1 MDHELTEEEKRAE
14 RNREMRAHV
23 RQQARAVIRM
33 CLVPAAC
40 AVGIGAVWVHLSS
53 SMGAAV
59 IVASIFA
66 SIGNAISTAIV
77 TKWDVEKDD
86 Q

>member
-14 RNREMRAHV
+14 RNREIRARV

-33 CLVPAAC
+33 CLAPAAC
-40 AVGIGAVWVHLSS
+40 AVGIGAVWANLSS

-66 SIGNAISTAIV
+66 SIGYAVSTAIV
-77 TKWDVEKDD
+77 TDWD
-86 Q
+86 

>member
-1 MDHELTEEEKRAE
+1 MKMDHELTEEERRVERKRE
-14 RNREMRAHV
+14 IRA
-23 RQQARAVIRM
+23 RTQQQARAVIRM
-33 CLVPAAC
+33 CLIPAAC
-40 AVGIGAVWVHLSS
+40 AVGIGAVWANMSS

-77 TKWDVEKDD
+77 TDWD
-86 Q
+86 

>member
-1 MDHELTEEEKRAE
+1 
-14 RNREMRAHV
+14 
-23 RQQARAVIRM
+23 M

-59 IVASIFA
+59 IVAAIFT

-77 TKWDVEKDD
+77 TDWE
-86 Q
+86 

>member
-14 RNREMRAHV
+14 RNREIRARV

-40 AVGIGAVWVHLSS
+40 AIGIGAVWVHLSS

-77 TKWDVEKDD
+77 TKWD
-86 Q
+86 